1 MEINPNIFRA
11 YDIRGKYPDE
21 INEIT
26 VYKIGQAFAKY
37 TKAKKILVG
46 RDARLS
52 SKSLS
57 ASLIKGINS
66 QEVSV
71 LDIGLCSEPVFYSAV
86 AESDVDGGLMSTA
99 SHLGKGFNGLKPV
112 FRKAVPL
119 AREEVAELKNL
130 VINSEFEVISNTR
143 AAAKGVKEDLSS
155 LTEEKIIKQDFT
167 QTYINEIRK
176 FIKTK
181 FKPFKIVIDASNGMA
196 GLYVEKVFAGTD
208 LKIVP
213 IFVEIDGNFPNH
225 DPDPKIL
232 VNRQKLIDKI
242 IAEKADLGIM
252 LDGDADRVYFLDRQ
266 GEVIDPSL
274 VSALIAQYLIE
285 QSRKKKVLVEV
296 RTSWAVKDFVE
307 KIGGKVEVSLCWTI
321 PIKLK
326 MRQDHEIIF
335 GSETSGHYVFADF
348 YWTDDGILAALNFLQ
363 AISAKKEESI
373 DEILSDFRGKYF
385 IIEET
390 NFEIEN
396 PGQAS
401 EVLKILEQNYK
412 KQGAKIIKIDGL
424 TVQFPN
430 WWFNLR
436 PSETEPL
443 IRLNL
448 EAKTKE
454 LMEEKKKEVSS
465 LITRTAAKGGEERM
479 FFDSLPTEA

>member
-1 MEINPNIFRA
+1 MEINHPSEAKGRDERMFIDPNIFRA

-71 LDIGLCSEPVFYSAV
+71 LDIGLCSAPVFYSAV
-86 AESDVDGGLMSTA
+86 AKSDVDGGLMSTA
-99 SHLGKGFNGLKPV
+99 SHLGKEFNGLKPV
-112 FRKAVPL
+112 FRESIPL
-119 AREEVAELKNL
+119 TREELASLKNL
-130 VINSEFEVISNTR
+130 VINNEFEVISN
-143 AAAKGVKEDLSS
+143 
-155 LTEEKIIKQDFT
+155 EEKIIKQDFT
-167 QTYINEIRK
+167 QTYIEEIRK

-196 GLYVEKVFAGTD
+196 GLYVEKVFADTD

-225 DPDPKIL
+225 DPNPKIF

-396 PGQAS
+396 SGQAK

-436 PSETEPL
+436 PSEAEPL

-454 LMEEKKKEVSS
+454 LMEEKVKEIKAIIIN
-465 LITRTAAKGGEERM
+465 L
-479 FFDSLPTEA
+479 

>member
-1 MEINPNIFRA
+1 MQINHPSGAKGRDERTFIDPNIFRA
-11 YDIRGKYPDE
+11 YDVRGKYPDE

-57 ASLIKGINS
+57 TSLIKGINS
-66 QEVSV
+66 QGVSV
-71 LDIGLCSEPVFYSAV
+71 LDIGLCSAPVFYSAV

-112 FRKAVPL
+112 FRKSLPL
-119 AREEVAELKNL
+119 SREEVASLKNL
-130 VINSEFEVISNTR
+130 VINNEFEVISN
-143 AAAKGVKEDLSS
+143 
-155 LTEEKIIKQDFT
+155 EEKIIKQDFT
-167 QTYINEIRK
+167 QTYIEEIRK

-196 GLYVEKVFAGTD
+196 GLYVKKVFAGTD

-326 MRQDHEIIF
+326 MRKNHEIIF

-363 AISAKKEESI
+363 AISAKNESI
-373 DEILSDFRGKYF
+373 NEILSDFRGKYF

-396 PGQAS
+396 PGQAN

-465 LITRTAAKGGEERM
+465 LIESSR
-479 FFDSLPTEA
+479 